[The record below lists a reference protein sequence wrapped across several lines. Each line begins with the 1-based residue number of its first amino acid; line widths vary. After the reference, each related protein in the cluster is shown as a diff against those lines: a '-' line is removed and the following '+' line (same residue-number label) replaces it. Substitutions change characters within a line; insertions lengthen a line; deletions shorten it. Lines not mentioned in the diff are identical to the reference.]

1 MKNIQKFD
9 SFLNES
15 AEETRPLYKIADEIE
30 SDWKKV
36 YFGAVPYLEAMFS
49 LDKITDNYGADSGVS
64 VVSYFLANAQ
74 GWKGDVARRVKKELN
89 NMLKKR

>member
-15 AEETRPLYKIADEIE
+15 AEETRPLYKIAAEIK

>member
-15 AEETRPLYKIADEIE
+15 AGETRPLYKIAAEIK

-89 NMLKKR
+89 DMLKKR